1 MTTTQLETVEM
12 EALIGE
18 MSITIKNLSS
28 LATAHGLIDPYVNH
42 QLCDAIDGDLTTKPI
57 EETLSILKKVNE
69 GSMPQWSFLNLG

>member
-1 MTTTQLETVEM
+1 MTTTQLETEEM

-42 QLCDAIDGDLTTKPI
+42 HLHDAIDGDLTLKSLD
-57 EETLSILKKVNE
+57 ETLTVLKKVNE
-69 GSMPQWSFLNLG
+69 GSMQEWSFLNLG